1 MQCLTLTSCRQ
12 ERRFPHRTRGPVWS
26 GLLLPSAGKFPGQG
40 RAVSSEREHFSA
52 PLVLGVPPRAGC
64 PLLQPG
70 SPLPPCLSAQPAP
83 RGLCCGQPP
92 GVGPALGTSPV
103 NVRRKGVTRGLS
115 GRGAGSRHSSGA
127 VARNEGPALPG
138 GAGTELRA
146 EGQSRL
152 RDSGL
157 RWGWLALRPG
167 PTPAVGLFGVG
178 EPPRLG
184 ALGCCC
190 RGSRRGGPGLASP
203 HGVSAGR
210 RSAHRSFSVLSLDRC
225 KDQGHR
231 EGARVTQSA
240 GREAWSRRR

>member
-1 MQCLTLTSCRQ
+1 M
-12 ERRFPHRTRGPVWS
+12 WS
-26 GLLLPSAGKFPGQG
+26 GLLLPSAGKFPEG
-40 RAVSSEREHFSA
+40 RAAPYHQRGSS
-52 PLVLGVPPRAGC
+52 
-64 PLLQPG
+64 
-70 SPLPPCLSAQPAP
+70 LPPLSFSGSLSSQPAP
-83 RGLCCGQPP
+83 RGLCCGQPL

-127 VARNEGPALPG
+127 VARNQGPALPG

-152 RDSGL
+152 HDSGL

-184 ALGCCC
+184 VLRCCC

-203 HGVSAGR
+203 GQRWTALR
-210 RSAHRSFSVLSLDRC
+210 TRELLRSFLG
-225 KDQGHR
+225 Q
-231 EGARVTQSA
+231 T
-240 GREAWSRRR
+240 